1 MGRYEGRRNATGL
14 ITVCRSFHKRWGKA
28 QSGFSPFLKDTKSL
42 PKPLLYIIY
51 VLIIIIGLV
60 AMYSLLNAGN
70 PDSLLRPF
78 FPDPKYDLYVAMI
91 SSVLIFILGFFVFFS
106 RDQESF
112 RQLVTLNAEKIR
124 ALRTEGKK
132 NEEIADSI
140 LAAMGSHSGYRHNL
154 ARKKL
159 LIYLSEFK

>member
-1 MGRYEGRRNATGL
+1 MR
-14 ITVCRSFHKRWGKA
+14 
-28 QSGFSPFLKDTKSL
+28 FSPFLPFLKDTKSL
-42 PKPLLYIIY
+42 PKPLLYIVYAIM
-51 VLIIIIGLV
+51 IIIGLV

-70 PDSLLRPF
+70 PDSLLRPI

-91 SSVLIFILGFFVFFS
+91 SSVLVFILGFFVFFS

-112 RQLVTLNAEKIR
+112 RQLVELNAEKIR
-124 ALRTEGKK
+124 ELRQAGRKD
-132 NEEIADSI
+132 EEIADSI

-159 LIYLSEFK
+159 LIYLTEFK

>member
-1 MGRYEGRRNATGL
+1 M
-14 ITVCRSFHKRWGKA
+14 
-28 QSGFSPFLKDTKSL
+28 

-51 VLIIIIGLV
+51 VLMIIIGLV

-78 FPDPKYDLYVAMI
+78 FPDPKYDLYIAMI
-91 SSVLIFILGFFVFFS
+91 TSVLVFILGFFVFFS

-112 RQLVTLNAEKIR
+112 RQLVTLNAEKIKD
-124 ALRTEGKK
+124 LRTEGKK
-132 NEEIADSI
+132 DEEIADSI
-140 LAAMGSHSGYRHNL
+140 LAAMGSYSGYRHNM

-159 LIYLSEFK
+159 LIYLSEFQ

>member
-1 MGRYEGRRNATGL
+1 M
-14 ITVCRSFHKRWGKA
+14 
-28 QSGFSPFLKDTKSL
+28 
-42 PKPLLYIIY
+42 PKPLLYVIY
-51 VLIIIIGLV
+51 VLMIMIGLV

-70 PDSLLRPF
+70 PNSLLRPL

-91 SSVLIFILGFFVFFS
+91 SSVLVFIFGFFVFFS

-112 RQLVTLNAEKIR
+112 RELVALNAEKIR
-124 ALRTEGKK
+124 ELREAGK
-132 NEEIADSI
+132 NDEEIADSI
-140 LAAMGSHSGYRHNL
+140 LAAMGSHSGYKHNI

>member
-1 MGRYEGRRNATGL
+1 MGKSAW
-14 ITVCRSFHKRWGKA
+14 C
-28 QSGFSPFLKDTKSL
+28 FSPFLHFSKDLESL

-51 VLIIIIGLV
+51 VLMIIIGLV

-78 FPDPKYDLYVAMI
+78 FPDPKYDLYVAI
-91 SSVLIFILGFFVFFS
+91 VSSVLVFILGFFVFFS

-112 RQLVTLNAEKIR
+112 RQLVALNAEKIR
-124 ALRTEGKK
+124 QLRTEGKK
-132 NEEIADSI
+132 DEEIADAI
-140 LAAMGSHSGYRHNL
+140 LAAMGSYSGYKHNM

-159 LIYLSEFK
+159 LIYLSEFR

>member
-1 MGRYEGRRNATGL
+1 M
-14 ITVCRSFHKRWGKA
+14 
-28 QSGFSPFLKDTKSL
+28 PKS
-42 PKPLLYIIY
+42 LLYIIY
-51 VLIIIIGLV
+51 GLMIIIGLV

-70 PDSLLRPF
+70 PNSLLRPF

-91 SSVLIFILGFFVFFS
+91 SSVLVFILGFFVFFS

-112 RQLVTLNAEKIR
+112 RQLVELNSEKIR
-124 ALRTEGKK
+124 ELRTQGKK
-132 NEEIADSI
+132 DEEIADAI
-140 LAAMGSHSGYRHNL
+140 LAAMGSDSGYRHNL

>member
-1 MGRYEGRRNATGL
+1 
-14 ITVCRSFHKRWGKA
+14 VGKSA
-28 QSGFSPFLKDTKSL
+28 RGFSPLFKWDKDNLSL
-42 PKPLLYIIY
+42 SKPLLYIIY
-51 VLIIIIGLV
+51 ILIIIVGLV

-70 PDSLLRPF
+70 PDSLLRPL

-91 SSVLIFILGFFVFFS
+91 SSVLVFILGFFVFFS

-112 RQLVTLNAEKIR
+112 RQLVDLNAEKVRELR
-124 ALRTEGKK
+124 AAGKK
-132 NEEIADSI
+132 DEEIADSI
-140 LAAMGSHSGYRHNL
+140 LAAMGSHGGYRHNL

>member
-1 MGRYEGRRNATGL
+1 M
-14 ITVCRSFHKRWGKA
+14 
-28 QSGFSPFLKDTKSL
+28 

-51 VLIIIIGLV
+51 VLMVIIGLV

-78 FPDPKYDLYVAMI
+78 FPDPKYDLYVAMV
-91 SSVLIFILGFFVFFS
+91 SSVLVFILGFFVFFS

-112 RQLVTLNAEKIR
+112 RQLVQLNADQIR
-124 ALRTEGKK
+124 EQRGAGKK
-132 NEEIADSI
+132 DEEIANSI
-140 LAAMGSHSGYRHNL
+140 LAAMGSHGGYKHNM

-159 LIYLSEFK
+159 LIYLSEFR